1 MGGRSIPRA
10 AALGYMG
17 EGRAWGKPRVRG
29 SGRGGRGEASGGAER
44 SDSCAERDVGEKY
57 PSGGGVGI
65 YGRGKS
71 MGKAAARAKRAQCK
85 NSFSAL
91 DNQRKVLYNKSNTTY
106 ERNLRMNTM
115 NNTPTAKSGVSGVV
129 IPVFAAVALII
140 SCAIYIVYK
149 LGQQEAAEKWADYD
163 ECGWS

>member
-1 MGGRSIPRA
+1 
-10 AALGYMG
+10 
-17 EGRAWGKPRVRG
+17 
-29 SGRGGRGEASGGAER
+29 
-44 SDSCAERDVGEKY
+44 
-57 PSGGGVGI
+57 
-65 YGRGKS
+65 
-71 MGKAAARAKRAQCK
+71 
-85 NSFSAL
+85 
-91 DNQRKVLYNKSNTTY
+91 
-106 ERNLRMNTM
+106 MNTM

>member
-1 MGGRSIPRA
+1 
-10 AALGYMG
+10 
-17 EGRAWGKPRVRG
+17 
-29 SGRGGRGEASGGAER
+29 
-44 SDSCAERDVGEKY
+44 
-57 PSGGGVGI
+57 
-65 YGRGKS
+65 
-71 MGKAAARAKRAQCK
+71 MGKAAARAKRARCK
-85 NSFSAL
+85 NSFSTL
-91 DNQRKVLYNKSNTTY
+91 DNPCKVLYNKSNTTY

-115 NNTPTAKSGVSGVV
+115 NNTPTTKGGVSGVV